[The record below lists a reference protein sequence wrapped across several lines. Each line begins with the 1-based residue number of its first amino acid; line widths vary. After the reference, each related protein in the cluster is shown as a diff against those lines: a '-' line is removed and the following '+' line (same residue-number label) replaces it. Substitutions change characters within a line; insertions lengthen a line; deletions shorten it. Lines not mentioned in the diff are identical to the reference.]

1 MSDSNWRY
9 NTEVTNGTSNT
20 TPGRCPKHN
29 FPLDDI
35 PTPPRNKKL
44 TKGKIFKG
52 NLKSKES
59 MNPQTLWKKYFHLR
73 KIS

>member
-44 TKGKIFKG
+44 TKGNKFKG
-52 NLKSKES
+52 KLSRN
-59 MNPQTLWKKYFHLR
+59 Q
-73 KIS
+73 

>member
-44 TKGKIFKG
+44 TKGKICEE
-52 NLKSKES
+52 NQNHQS
-59 MNPQTLWKKYFHLR
+59 MDPQ
-73 KIS
+73 SE